1 MIIGE
6 MGSVYALIFFAPPR
20 PNLHGDYSTTGRIG
34 STLKRFRPN
43 SSISGFI
50 KAKGRLLIQQAL
62 SSLNK
67 VFHFLARS
75 FGGRILKTPTQDVIL
90 KREGHYYQYWG
101 TTLE

>member
-1 MIIGE
+1 MIGGE

-20 PNLHGDYSTTGRIG
+20 PNLHGNYSTTGRIG
-34 STLKRFRPN
+34 HTLKRFRPN

-67 VFHFLARS
+67 VFHFVARS
-75 FGGRILKTPTQDVIL
+75 LGGGRILKTPTQE
-90 KREGHYYQYWG
+90 REGHYYQYWS
-101 TTLE
+101 TAL